1 MIRLTGRGRK
11 GMQTELEQI
20 ARKSLGGNIH

>member
-1 MIRLTGRGRK
+1 LTGRGRK

-20 ARKSLGGNIH
+20 ARKSLGENIH